1 LERQE
6 ANTKASRGEVTG
18 RTNNCTAEPSRAQAE
33 RQVTNTNAFRGEA
46 AGRTYNYIAEP
57 SGASARAPY
66 CQLER
71 TVSPPGGGKV
81 KLYSEIVEGRTRPKK
96 YKLTVTSKD
105 NQTADKIK
113 EMLKSNINPTEI
125 KLGIGSL
132 KTLRGGRVQIETGSI
147 QEAETLTNN
156 IKDKL
161 GDRMK
166 TNIQR
171 PRKPRLKINNI
182 PEDIATD
189 HIEDILIAQDP
200 DLALKKGKSF
210 LNSIET
216 KKRTRNIV
224 IEVNSHTRKKLIQ
237 KKVKLGWIKYSMGD
251 YLDYLVATRCFGCS
265 RFNHRIKDCRGSET
279 CPLCA
284 GNPNLKDCKA
294 QPVDFKCINCWTY
307 NHHNK
312 NTKIKEN
319 HSALDRKCPSMQA
332 IIEKYKRNTDY

>member
-1 LERQE
+1 LDRQA
-6 ANTKASRGEVTG
+6 ANTNACRGEVTS

-33 RQVTNTNAFRGEA
+33 RQVANTNAFRGET
-46 AGRTYNYIAEP
+46 AGRTNNYIAEP

-81 KLYSEIVEGRTRPKK
+81 MLYSEVVEERTRPKK

-125 KLGIGSL
+125 KVGIGSL
-132 KTLRGGRVQIETGSI
+132 KTLRGGRVQIETESI

-161 GDRMK
+161 GDRME

-189 HIEDILIAQDP
+189 NAEDTLIAQNP
-200 DLALKKGKSF
+200 DLGIEKGKIF
-210 LNSIET
+210 NKFTYET

-224 IEVNSHTRKKLIQ
+224 IEVNSHTRKKRIQ
-237 KKVKLGWIKYSMGD
+237 KKVKLGWINSSIE
-251 YLDYLVATRCFGCS
+251 DYLVATRCFRC
-265 RFNHRIKDCRGSET
+265 
-279 CPLCA
+279 
-284 GNPNLKDCKA
+284 
-294 QPVDFKCINCWTY
+294 
-307 NHHNK
+307 
-312 NTKIKEN
+312 
-319 HSALDRKCPSMQA
+319 
-332 IIEKYKRNTDY
+332 